1 MQRFFFLLFSE
12 RFYSSSCQKKYSSSP
27 DENFSSF
34 CQKKRIKYSSS
45 SSLRGVVI
53 FNYIFLFLSM
63 NRKIF
68 SSFYFSIMKVK
79 ELFLV
84 NPHDHSTPPNKI
96 KIFSSL
102 SILPKEEEKNILKLF
117 FYSETKNCRLPSL
130 NGIILLLIK
139 IKNIKIFFFFER
151 LEFLTGRKRKFRWK

>member
-1 MQRFFFLLFSE
+1 MKKKTFLYFLGSGRVKRGNQKIMLLLSFVRRKKIFFLFFFEGVGSPEIISSSSLKDVPVISYKDFFLLFSE

-27 DENFSSF
+27 YENFSSF

-45 SSLRGVVI
+45 SSLRGVII

-79 ELFLV
+79 ELF
-84 NPHDHSTPPNKI
+84 
-96 KIFSSL
+96 
-102 SILPKEEEKNILKLF
+102 
-117 FYSETKNCRLPSL
+117 
-130 NGIILLLIK
+130 
-139 IKNIKIFFFFER
+139 
-151 LEFLTGRKRKFRWK
+151 

>member
-1 MQRFFFLLFSE
+1 MRIFFSSFGGIDEEENIFIFFRGWEGQEGVGSPKIISSSSLKDVPVISCKDFFSSILGKISFFFLS
-12 RFYSSSCQKKYSSSP
+12 KKNSSSP
-27 DENFSSF
+27 YENFSSF

-84 NPHDHSTPPNKI
+84 NPHDHSTPPI
-96 KIFSSL
+96 K
-102 SILPKEEEKNILKLF
+102 
-117 FYSETKNCRLPSL
+117 
-130 NGIILLLIK
+130 
-139 IKNIKIFFFFER
+139 
-151 LEFLTGRKRKFRWK
+151 